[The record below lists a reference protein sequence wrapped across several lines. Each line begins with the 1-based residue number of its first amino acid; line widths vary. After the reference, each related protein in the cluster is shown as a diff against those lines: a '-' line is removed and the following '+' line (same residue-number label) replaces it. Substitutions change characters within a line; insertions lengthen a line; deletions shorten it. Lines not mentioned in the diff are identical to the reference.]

1 MDRIVIDETL
11 SSRLDQCT
19 SRTEL
24 CAHDGRILGVY
35 IPEAVRER
43 RMYERAKAAM
53 SPEFLEEIERRSQE
67 PGVCYTTAEVMQKL
81 RELEAKHS
89 T

>member
-1 MDRIVIDETL
+1 MSQITYGSVGALPGNRRGHPGV
-11 SSRLDQCT
+11 
-19 SRTEL
+19 
-24 CAHDGRILGVY
+24 LGVY
-35 IPEAVRER
+35 IPEAVREG

-53 SPEFLEEIERRSQE
+53 SPEFLEDIERRSQE
-67 PGVCYTTAEVMQKL
+67 PGICYTTAEVMQKL

>member
-1 MDRIVIDETL
+1 MDRLVIDETL
-11 SSRLDQCT
+11 SSRLDRCT
-19 SRTEL
+19 TRTEL
-24 CAHDGRILGVY
+24 CDQEGRILGVY

-53 SPEFLEEIERRSQE
+53 TPEFLDEIERRSQE
-67 PGVCYTTAEVMQKL
+67 PGICYTTAEVMQKL
-81 RELEAKHS
+81 RELEAKHA